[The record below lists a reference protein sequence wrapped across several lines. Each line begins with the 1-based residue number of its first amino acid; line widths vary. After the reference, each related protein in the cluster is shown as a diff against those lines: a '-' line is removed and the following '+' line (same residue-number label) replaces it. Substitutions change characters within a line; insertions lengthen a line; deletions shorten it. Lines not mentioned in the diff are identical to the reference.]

1 MKKIMIIDDEPDILA
16 VLQEV
21 INEEGYQ
28 VVTYPDRNSVK
39 GVIINRP
46 DLVLLDNRLKDG
58 FGHELCS
65 EIKANNLTAH
75 IPVILM
81 SAHPDLPE
89 LARASGAD
97 SYISKPFDIKA
108 LLSLV
113 AHFAP

>member
-1 MKKIMIIDDEPDILA
+1 MIIDDEPEILA
-16 VLQEV
+16 ILQDV
-21 INEEGYQ
+21 FNDEGYQ

-58 FGHELCS
+58 LGHELCS
-65 EIKANNLTAH
+65 EIKANELTRH

-81 SAHPDLPE
+81 SAHPGLSQ
-89 LARASGAD
+89 LAEASGAD
-97 SYISKPFDIKA
+97 SYISKPFDLST

-113 AHFAP
+113 QQYI